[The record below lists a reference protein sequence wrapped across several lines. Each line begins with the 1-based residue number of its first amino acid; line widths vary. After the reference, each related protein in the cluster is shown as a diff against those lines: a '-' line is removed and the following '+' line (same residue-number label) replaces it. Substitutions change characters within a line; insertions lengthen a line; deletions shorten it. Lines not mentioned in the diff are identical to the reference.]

1 MLRSKMITLLVIV
14 SAMLV
19 SAFMSWQQRMLF
31 IGGIAF
37 GLVVEVLPSL
47 VEDLKERAAE
57 WRRLRQ
63 FTTRTKAA

>member
-1 MLRSKMITLLVIV
+1 MATLLIIV

-37 GLVVEVLPSL
+37 GLVVEALPRL

-57 WRRLRQ
+57 WRHIRQ
-63 FTTRTKAA
+63 FTSKAKVA